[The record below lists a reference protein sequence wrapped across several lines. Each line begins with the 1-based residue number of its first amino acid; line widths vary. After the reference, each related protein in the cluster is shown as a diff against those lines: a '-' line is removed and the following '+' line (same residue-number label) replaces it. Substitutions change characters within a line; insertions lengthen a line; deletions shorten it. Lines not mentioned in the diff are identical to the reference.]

1 MNKYNNLT
9 CLIVDDFSTTRRI
22 IKNALNDLGFTCL
35 EAENGVEAL
44 AIIQQLTLNLVIADT
59 HMPEKNGMELLEDIR
74 ADDNLKD
81 LSVVLTM
88 IEPIEELIS
97 ECEELGM
104 NDYLVKPFDV
114 FSLSKLLYK
123 VIEMEGGESLYV

>member
-1 MNKYNNLT
+1 MIKYKNLT
-9 CLIVDDFSTTRRI
+9 CLIADDYSTTRYI
-22 IKNALNDLGFTCL
+22 TKNALNDLGFTCL

-44 AIIQQLTLNLVIADT
+44 AIIHQSRLDLVIADT

-81 LSVVLTM
+81 LPVVLTM
-88 IEPIEELIS
+88 IEPLEELIS
-97 ECEELGM
+97 EGEELGM

-114 FSLSKLLYK
+114 FSLSKLLDK
-123 VIEMEGGESLYV
+123 VIEMEGREAL

>member
-1 MNKYNNLT
+1 MNKYKNLT

-22 IKNALNDLGFTCL
+22 IKRTLNDLGFTCL

-44 AIIQQLTLNLVIADT
+44 AIIQQLTLDLVIADT

-81 LSVVLTM
+81 LPVVLTM
-88 IEPIEELIS
+88 IEPLEELIS
-97 ECEELGM
+97 EGKELGM

-114 FSLSKLLYK
+114 FSLSKLLDK
-123 VIEMEGGESLYV
+123 VIEMEGGESL

>member
-1 MNKYNNLT
+1 MTKYKNFT
-9 CLIVDDFSTTRRI
+9 CLIADDFSTTRHI

-35 EAENGVEAL
+35 EAKNGVEAL

-81 LSVVLTM
+81 LPVVLTM
-88 IEPIEELIS
+88 IEPLEELIS
-97 ECEELGM
+97 EGEELGM

-114 FSLSKLLYK
+114 FSLSKLLDK
-123 VIEMEGGESLYV
+123 VIEMEGGESL

>member
-1 MNKYNNLT
+1 MTKYKNLT
-9 CLIVDDFSTTRRI
+9 CLIADDFSTTRQI
-22 IKNALNDLGFTCL
+22 IKNTLNDLGFTCL

-44 AIIQQLTLNLVIADT
+44 AIIQQLTLDLVIADT

-81 LSVVLTM
+81 LPVVLTM
-88 IEPIEELIS
+88 IEPLEELIS
-97 ECEELGM
+97 EGEELGM

-114 FSLSKLLYK
+114 FSLSKLLDK
-123 VIEMEGGESLYV
+123 VIEMEGGESL

>member
-1 MNKYNNLT
+1 MNKYKNLT
-9 CLIVDDFSTTRRI
+9 CLIADDFSTTRRI
-22 IKNALNDLGFTCL
+22 IKNTLNDLGFTCL

-44 AIIQQLTLNLVIADT
+44 AIIQQLTLDLVIADT

-81 LSVVLTM
+81 LPVVLTM
-88 IEPIEELIS
+88 IEPLEELIS
-97 ECEELGM
+97 EGEELGM

-114 FSLSKLLYK
+114 FSLSKLLDK
-123 VIEMEGGESLYV
+123 VIEMEGGESL

>member
-1 MNKYNNLT
+1 MNNYKNLT
-9 CLIVDDFSTTRRI
+9 CLVVDNFSTTRRI
-22 IKNALNDLGFTCL
+22 IKNTLNDLGFTCL

-44 AIIQQLTLNLVIADT
+44 AIIRQSTLDLVIADT

-81 LSVVLTM
+81 LPVVLTM
-88 IEPIEELIS
+88 IEPLEELID
-97 ECEELGM
+97 EGGELGM

-114 FSLSKLLYK
+114 FSLSKLLDK
-123 VIEMEGGESLYV
+123 VIEMEGGESL

>member
-1 MNKYNNLT
+1 MNKYKNLT
-9 CLIVDDFSTTRRI
+9 CLIADDFSTTRRI
-22 IKNALNDLGFTCL
+22 IKNSLNDLGFNCL

-74 ADDNLKD
+74 ADDNLND
-81 LSVVLTM
+81 LPVVLTM
-88 IEPIEELIS
+88 IEPLEELIYKG
-97 ECEELGM
+97 EELGM

-114 FSLSKLLYK
+114 FSLSKLLDK
-123 VIEMEGGESLYV
+123 VIEIEGGESL

>member
-1 MNKYNNLT
+1 MNKYKNLT
-9 CLIVDDFSTTRRI
+9 CLIVDNFSTTRRI
-22 IKNALNDLGFTCL
+22 IKNTLNDLGFTCL

-44 AIIQQLTLNLVIADT
+44 AIIQQLTLDLVIADT

-81 LSVVLTM
+81 LPVVLTM
-88 IEPIEELIS
+88 IEPLEELIS
-97 ECEELGM
+97 EGEKLGM

-114 FSLSKLLYK
+114 FSLSKLLDK
-123 VIEMEGGESLYV
+123 VIKMKGGESL

>member
-1 MNKYNNLT
+1 MNNYKNLT
-9 CLIVDDFSTTRRI
+9 CLIVDNFSTTRRI
-22 IKNALNDLGFTCL
+22 IKYTLNDLGFTCL

-44 AIIQQLTLNLVIADT
+44 AIIRQSTLDLVIADT

-81 LSVVLTM
+81 LPVVLTM
-88 IEPIEELIS
+88 IEPLEELIT
-97 ECEELGM
+97 EGEELGM

-114 FSLSKLLYK
+114 FSLSKLLDK
-123 VIEMEGGESLYV
+123 VIEMEGGESL

>member
-1 MNKYNNLT
+1 MNKYKNLT
-9 CLIVDDFSTTRRI
+9 CLIVDNFSTTRRI
-22 IKNALNDLGFTCL
+22 IKNTLNDLGFTCL

-81 LSVVLTM
+81 LPVVLTM
-88 IEPIEELIS
+88 IEPLEELIS
-97 ECEELGM
+97 EGEELGM

-114 FSLSKLLYK
+114 FALSKLLDE
-123 VIEMEGGESLYV
+123 VIEMEGGESL

>member
-1 MNKYNNLT
+1 MNKYKNLT
-9 CLIVDDFSTTRRI
+9 CLIADDFITTRHI
-22 IKNALNDLGFTCL
+22 IKNTLNDLGFTCL

-81 LSVVLTM
+81 LPVVLTM
-88 IEPIEELIS
+88 IEPLEELIS
-97 ECEELGM
+97 EGEELGM

-114 FSLSKLLYK
+114 FSLSKLLDK
-123 VIEMEGGESLYV
+123 VIEMEGGESL

>member
-1 MNKYNNLT
+1 MNKYKNLT
-9 CLIVDDFSTTRRI
+9 CLIADDFSTTRRI

-35 EAENGVEAL
+35 EAENGVVAL
-44 AIIQQLTLNLVIADT
+44 AIIQQLNLDLVIADT

-81 LSVVLTM
+81 LPVVLTM
-88 IEPIEELIS
+88 IEPLEELIS
-97 ECEELGM
+97 EGVELGM

-114 FSLSKLLYK
+114 FSLSKLLDK
-123 VIEMEGGESLYV
+123 VIEMEGGESL

>member
-1 MNKYNNLT
+1 MNKYKNLT
-9 CLIVDDFSTTRRI
+9 CLIVDNFSTTRRI
-22 IKNALNDLGFTCL
+22 IKNTLNDLGFTCL

-44 AIIQQLTLNLVIADT
+44 AIIQQLTLDLVIADT

-81 LSVVLTM
+81 LPVVLTM
-88 IEPIEELIS
+88 IEPLEELIS
-97 ECEELGM
+97 EGEELGM

-114 FSLSKLLYK
+114 FSLSKLLDK
-123 VIEMEGGESLYV
+123 VIEMEGGESL